1 VSTYIT
7 DFLKYYEIDERTREV
22 TLDLID
28 DIYARTDLSSFPIGF
43 GADHDCDVC
52 LTCWDRHDGYYDISN
67 GRGGLPDDDRVVL
80 KYNGELLVDI
90 VSNGSLIQNAR
101 ASNSVCIEINARQKL
116 LETKVAI

>member
-1 VSTYIT
+1 MVSTYIM
-7 DFLKYYEIDERTREV
+7 DFLKYYEIDERTKEV

-28 DIYARTDLSSFPIGF
+28 DIYARTDLSVFPQEDNGEVFLICQSG
-43 GADHDCDVC
+43 
-52 LTCWDRHDGYYDISN
+52 RSGYYRVSN

-80 KYNGELLVDI
+80 VHNDELLMDI

-101 ASNSVCIEINARQKL
+101 ASNGVCIEINARQKL

>member
-1 VSTYIT
+1 MSTYIM

-28 DIYARTDLSSFPIGF
+28 DIWARCDLTASPMDVNEIG
-43 GADHDCDVC
+43 DVA
-52 LTCWDRHDGYYDISN
+52 LAIEVRGTRGGYMIRGSA
-67 GRGGLPDDDRVVL
+67 GGLPDDHGLVL
-80 KYNGELLVDI
+80 MHGDELLMDI

-101 ASNSVCIEINARQKL
+101 ASNGVCIEINARQKL